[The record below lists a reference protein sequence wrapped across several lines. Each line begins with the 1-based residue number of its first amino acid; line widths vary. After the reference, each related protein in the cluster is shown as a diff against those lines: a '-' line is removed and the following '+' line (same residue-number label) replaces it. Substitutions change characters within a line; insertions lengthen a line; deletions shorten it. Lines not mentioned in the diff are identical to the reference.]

1 MTFETVIQS
10 IFTSLFLVSVIRIST
25 PIIFPALGSLV
36 SVKAGASNK
45 ALEGLMLVGAF
56 TGVMV
61 SAYTGNVWLAVLC
74 GMVVAVL
81 ISALLAIFHL
91 YLGTDLF
98 IGSLAVNMMCSGGT
112 TFLMYIITGDK
123 GNTGNL
129 ASLSVPNVHI
139 PFIKDI
145 PFIGEVLSGHN
156 VFTYLAFFLTFVI
169 YIFLYRTRYGV
180 SLRAVGENPEA
191 ATSLGINVKRVRM
204 TALIISGVLSSL
216 GGMNLSM
223 AYLQMFARDM
233 SAGRGWIGLAS
244 VSLGGKKPLGTMLA
258 AVLFGFSDAIANQ
271 FGSLDIPAQL
281 VTMIPYATTIIALV
295 VYAIQQRRAILS
307 RMKKFQKENEEQLK
321 GAPEKSE

>member
-1 MTFETVIQS
+1 MTFETVLQS
-10 IFTSLFLVSVIRIST
+10 IFTSLFLASVIRIST

-36 SVKAGASNK
+36 SIKAGVSNK
-45 ALEGLMLVGAF
+45 ALEGLMLAGAF

-61 SAYTGNVWLAVLC
+61 SAFTGSVWLAVLS
-74 GMVVAVL
+74 GMVVAMVIAAILGLFVL
-81 ISALLAIFHL
+81 H
-91 YLGTDLF
+91 LGTDLF
-98 IGSLAVNMMCSGGT
+98 FGSLAINMMCSGGT

-129 ASLSVPNVHI
+129 VSLSVPNVHI

-145 PFIGEVLSGHN
+145 PFLGEVLSGHP
-156 VFTYLAFFLTFVI
+156 VFTYLAFLLTFVV
-169 YIFLYRTRYGV
+169 YIFLYRTSYGV
-180 SLRAVGENPEA
+180 RLRAVGENPDA

-233 SAGRGWIGLAS
+233 TAGRGWIGLAS
-244 VSLGGKKPLGTMLA
+244 VSLGAKKPLGTLLA

-271 FGSLDIPAQL
+271 LGSLDIPAQL

-295 VYAIQQRRAILS
+295 AYAIQQRQAILS
-307 RMKKFQKENEEQLK
+307 RMKKFQEEQ
-321 GAPEKSE
+321 PEELAEKPAISK